1 MTFNND
7 GTGSIEDYELGTKT
21 VEKIHYV
28 FNESSMLLTIKY
40 DKDGD
45 TETFKIK
52 SISST
57 AIIINDG
64 REDDVFYKV

>member
-1 MTFNND
+1 
-7 GTGSIEDYELGTKT
+7 
-21 VEKIHYV
+21 
-28 FNESSMLLTIKY
+28 MLLTIKY